1 MSISIRATTD
11 HILLGRLCE
20 QVQDLHHR
28 MYPEL
33 FKPYDREGITAF
45 FETLLVQ
52 ENVKAF
58 IALHNGGIAGH
69 MLLLLHDKPES
80 PFGYARRYMEL
91 DQILVLKE
99 HRGHKVGEKLVAFA
113 KEYAESLGIK
123 RIELNHWT
131 ANDGARAFFAR
142 SGFRYCKEV
151 MFFEGAG
158 EPGR

>member
-1 MSISIRATTD
+1 MIAIQPTKD
-11 HILLGRLCE
+11 PILLGSLCE

-28 MYPEL
+28 LYPQL
-33 FKPYDREGITAF
+33 FKPYDRAGITAF
-45 FETLLVQ
+45 FETLVVQ

-58 IALHNGGIAGH
+58 VATRNGEIAGH

-80 PFGYARRYMEL
+80 PFTYARRYVEL

-99 HRGHKVGEKLVAFA
+99 HRGHQVGEKLVAFA
-113 KEYAESLGIK
+113 KEYAESLGIS

-142 SGFRYCKEV
+142 SGFQYCKEV
-151 MFFEGAG
+151 MFFEKESTKGT
-158 EPGR
+158 

>member
-1 MSISIRATTD
+1 MITIRPTTD
-11 HILLGRLCE
+11 PILLGTLCE

-33 FKPYDREGITAF
+33 FKPYDRKGITAF
-45 FETLLVQ
+45 FEALLVQ
-52 ENVKAF
+52 DHVKAF
-58 IALHNGGIAGH
+58 VADRNGEIAGH
-69 MLLLLHDKPES
+69 ILLLLHDKPES
-80 PFGYARRYMEL
+80 PFAYARKYMEL
-91 DQILVLKE
+91 DQILVLKA

-113 KEYAESLGIK
+113 KEYAESLGIT

-158 EPGR
+158 KTE